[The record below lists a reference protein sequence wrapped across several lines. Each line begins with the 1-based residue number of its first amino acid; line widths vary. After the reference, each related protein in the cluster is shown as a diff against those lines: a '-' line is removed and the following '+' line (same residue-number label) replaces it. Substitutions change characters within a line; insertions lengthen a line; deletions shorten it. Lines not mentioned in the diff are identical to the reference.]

1 MDEEISI
8 IDANTRNEK
17 IKNFFVKNKKN
28 LILIIIIVIFIIFSF
43 FSYQIYQDQNKE
55 QLANKYNSTVIQ
67 FEKKD
72 VSKTIPSMKEIIK
85 AKDKTY
91 SPLALYFLID
101 NNLIDNKNDINSLFD
116 VLINET
122 NLDEEI
128 KYLVI
133 YKKALFNSEFEEE
146 NNLIKIINPII
157 NSESVWKSHALYL
170 MADYFYSKKEK
181 QKAKD
186 FFDQIL
192 KLDKANVSIKNEA
205 QKRINRDFGE

>member
-133 YKKALFNSEFEEE
+133 FRKHYLIQNLKK
-146 NNLIKIINPII
+146 KII
-157 NSESVWKSHALYL
+157 
-170 MADYFYSKKEK
+170 
-181 QKAKD
+181 
-186 FFDQIL
+186 
-192 KLDKANVSIKNEA
+192 
-205 QKRINRDFGE
+205 

>member
-1 MDEEISI
+1 ML
-8 IDANTRNEK
+8 
-17 IKNFFVKNKKN
+17 FLLYLV
-28 LILIIIIVIFIIFSF
+28 F